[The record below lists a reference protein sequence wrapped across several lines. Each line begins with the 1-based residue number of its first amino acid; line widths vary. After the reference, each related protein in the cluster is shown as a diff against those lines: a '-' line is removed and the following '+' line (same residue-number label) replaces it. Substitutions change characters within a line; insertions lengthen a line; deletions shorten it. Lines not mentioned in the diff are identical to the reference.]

1 MKTSIFVLILVTIVV
16 VLFFVRRPT
25 ADKVVLVPAD
35 DPEMQAAIEKAR
47 QTLPEF
53 IKAFQTQDKKERH
66 FLVKAPFEE
75 NGIVE
80 HMWVADL
87 TIRRDSFDGVLADEP
102 ESIKGKKFK
111 QPVTVKQDLISDWMI
126 VEDGTAKG
134 AYTIKV
140 LRNRM
145 SPKERADL
153 DRTPPFKFE

>member
-1 MKTSIFVLILVTIVV
+1 MKTSILVLVLAAIVV
-16 VLFFVRRPT
+16 GLFFVMRRT
-25 ADKVVLVPAD
+25 ADKVVPVPAD
-35 DPEMQAAIEKAR
+35 DPEMQAAIERAR
-47 QTLPEF
+47 QTLQEF
-53 IKAFQTQDKKERH
+53 IEAFQTQDKKERR

-75 NGIVE
+75 DGIVE

-102 ESIKGKKFK
+102 ESIKGLKFK
-111 QPVTVKQDLISDWMI
+111 QPVTVKQNRISDWMI

-134 AYTIKV
+134 VYTIKV

-153 DRTPPFKFE
+153 DRTLPFKLE